1 MRKLVRLTLLMMLA
15 HFCWA
20 GEPGNVGKAVLPE
33 AVRGVW
39 LTNVA
44 SDALYSREGIE
55 EAVALC
61 DELGI
66 NTIFVVT
73 WNKGQTLYP
82 SEVMHNFTGIAMD
95 PELDPSGSGRD
106 PLQEVID
113 AARPRGIRV
122 IAWFEFGFSSS
133 HSANGGEIARLKPH
147 WKSLNAQGELV
158 TKNGFDW
165 LNALDP
171 EVQAF
176 MSSLVLEVAQR
187 YDVDGIQ
194 GDDRLPA
201 MPSEGGYNPAVI
213 ERYQR
218 EHDGQMP
225 PADSQAEDWVD
236 WRAAIL
242 NDYAED
248 LYRQVKA
255 VRPDLIVSFSP
266 SIYPWSKREYLQDWP
281 TWLREDNVDLLV
293 PQVYRHNLADYESAL
308 QQTLALIPDG
318 ERQKFVPG
326 VLIKVGD
333 QLPSPVLFEG
343 MLAANRRAGLLGEV
357 FFFYEGLEHFR
368 ESIRA
373 SYAAQPVR
381 FPEYLQGEE

>member
-1 MRKLVRLTLLMMLA
+1 MRKLVLLCLWMLLAQIACAANSESA
-15 HFCWA
+15 HE
-20 GEPGNVGKAVLPE
+20 EPLPE

-82 SEVMHNFTGIAMD
+82 SAVMENFTGVAMD
-95 PELDPSGSGRD
+95 PALDPASIGRD

-113 AARPRGIRV
+113 AARPRGIKV

-133 HSANGGEIARLKPH
+133 HSTNGGEIGRLKPH
-147 WKSLNAQGELV
+147 WKSLNAGGELV

-165 LNALDP
+165 LNALDT
-171 EVQAF
+171 EVQEF
-176 MSSLVLEVAQR
+176 MTSLVLEVAQR

-213 ERYQR
+213 AHYQR
-218 EHDGQMP
+218 EHNGAKP
-225 PADSQAEDWVD
+225 PTDSQEPAWVD
-236 WRAAIL
+236 WRADIL
-242 NDYAED
+242 SDYAQD

-266 SIYPWSKREYLQDWP
+266 SIFPWSKREYLQDWP
-281 TWLREDNVDLLV
+281 AWLQAGNVDLLV
-293 PQVYRHNLADYESAL
+293 PQVYRHNLADYEAAL
-308 QQTLALIPDG
+308 QQTLAQVPG
-318 ERQKFVPG
+318 EQREKFVPG

-333 QLPSPVLFEG
+333 QLPSRELFEG

-357 FFFYEGLEHFR
+357 FFFYEGLPHFR
-368 ESIRA
+368 ESIQA
-373 SYAAQPVR
+373 SYQAQPVR